1 MSRVAIMS
9 NSKTSIKHPRP
20 ELIDSIK
27 SRMDRVYVGL
37 VNDGK
42 INDYYKLNNIRVI
55 KIDAN
60 RNNIN
65 PIKELKSII
74 NISKKLKENKINS
87 VIIYGVKNHISMTI
101 GAKLAGVNKIMC
113 VVNGRGNLFVQ
124 KGLKWEIVR
133 FMSLPMLKLAYSLA
147 DNICFQNNDDRKL
160 FIDNKL
166 VKDGIKLF
174 TTNGSGVNLQEF
186 PLTQIVSDISFL
198 FLSRI
203 TKSKGVED
211 YIEAARIVKGKYP
224 EAIFNIV
231 GPIDNTVEKS
241 DLNSILQ
248 DAVKEG
254 IVKYHGETDNVS
266 RCIGNCRYF
275 VFPSYYPEGVPRSIL
290 QALATGRPV
299 ITCNTP
305 GCKET
310 VINKVNGF
318 IVEKN
323 NREQLAEKMIRLIE
337 HTNETD
343 IMAVESRKLSE
354 KKFDVNKINSQILKK
369 LLFYEDTND

>member
-20 ELIDSIK
+20 ELIESLK
-27 SRMDRVYVGL
+27 SRVDRVYVGL

-133 FMSLPMLKLAYSLA
+133 LMSFPMLKLAYSLA

-160 FIDNKL
+160 FIDSKL

-186 PLTQIVSDISFL
+186 PLTEMVADISFL

-203 TKSKGVED
+203 AKSKGVED
-211 YIEAARIVKGKYP
+211 YIEAARIVKKKYP

-241 DLNSILQ
+241 DLNCILQ

-254 IVKYHGETDNVS
+254 IVNYHGETDKVS
-266 RCIGNCRYF
+266 SYIGKCRYF

-290 QALATGRPV
+290 QALAIGRPV

-310 VINKVNGF
+310 VINNVNGF

-323 NREQLAEKMIRLIE
+323 NKEQLAEKIIWMIS
-337 HTNETD
+337 HPNEVNK
-343 IMAVESRKLSE
+343 MAEESRRLAIE
-354 KKFDVNKINSQILKK
+354 KFNVDKINEQIIEE
-369 LLFYEDTND
+369 LFTYEKSND